1 MSKQV
6 TQAASV
12 PVPVYGKDKILMFR
26 KLGET
31 GKTASKLLLQVE
43 HKWEYERKNETK
55 ATKDGAVVA
64 SGGLETKL
72 SIEALSTR
80 DEVNQLLA
88 DSVIQGFKLEV
99 WEIDLAGEKQGSKYP
114 AIYAQ
119 GSLSKWEVPANV
131 EDMADFSTEMA
142 IDGVPKHGFV
152 ALSDAQTQEVAY
164 AFKDITA
171 E

>member
-1 MSKQV
+1 MPKTV
-6 TQAASV
+6 TAI
-12 PVPVYGKDKILMFR
+12 YGKDKILMFR
-26 KLGET
+26 KLGDT
-31 GKTASKLLLQVE
+31 SKQAEKLALQVE
-43 HKWEYERKNETK
+43 HKWEFERKNESK

-80 DEVNQLLA
+80 DDVNKLLA

-99 WEIDLAGEKQGSKYP
+99 WEIDLAGEKQGGKYP
-114 AIYAQ
+114 AQYAQ
-119 GSLSKWEVPANV
+119 GNLSKWEVPANV
-131 EDMADFSTEMA
+131 EDIAEFSTEMA
-142 IDGVPKHGFV
+142 IDGVPKAGYV
-152 ALSDAQTQEVAY
+152 TLTEEQTKEISY